1 MVLILSW
8 YTLIEKN
15 GKIIDAAKIGSNDYL
30 YSLFEKFGFHII
42 DSIYNYL
49 TDDEM
54 IAGEKNCIKIFNQD
68 TFENIL
74 RFYFRISEEL
84 FNANPGIINDLNNG
98 LIYSDYSDET
108 WMYSIAITISK
119 FIRKARA
126 IAAELVFRYVKGE
139 EIFESRSK

>member
-1 MVLILSW
+1 LSW

-30 YSLFEKFGFHII
+30 YSLSKKFGFHII

-49 TDDEM
+49 TDEEM

-98 LIYSDYSDET
+98 IIYSDHSDET

-126 IAAELVFRYVKGE
+126 IAAEFVFRYMKEGVL
-139 EIFESRSK
+139 FESGSK

>member
-1 MVLILSW
+1 MSW
-8 YTLIEKN
+8 YVLIEKN

-30 YSLFEKFGFHII
+30 YSLSGKFGFHII

-49 TDDEM
+49 TDEEM
-54 IAGEKNCIKIFNQD
+54 IAGEKNCIKVFNQD

-74 RFYFRISEEL
+74 RFYFRVSEEI

-98 LIYSDYSDET
+98 IIYSDYSDET

-119 FIRKARA
+119 FVRKARA
-126 IAAELVFRYVKGE
+126 IAAEFIFRYMKEG
-139 EIFESRSK
+139 EIFENRSK